1 MELQIGLSVTKTMIV
16 QEKDS
21 ARNVGSG
28 GLDVFATPAMLAF
41 MENVALEMVRPYL
54 SEGSDS
60 VGTSADVKHLK
71 AAPIGSAISCTATI
85 TSIEGARLQFT
96 IECFDEGG
104 DLIGTSRHGRYI
116 IDIDRFLS
124 KLKV

>member
-85 TSIEGARLQFT
+85 TAIDGARLQFT

-104 DLIGTSRHGRYI
+104 DLIGISRHGRYI
-116 IDIDRFLS
+116 IDIERFLS